1 MGVTANDLTL
11 HRVRRFKS
19 SRLRHADPQGSVR
32 RFFGIGTTEHAPVAQ
47 RIEHLTTDQEVRGS
61 NPFGR
66 TEEEA
71 PGCSDAV
78 RGFFDDIGVEPG
90 STALVGVR
98 RECAEFTVSDP
109 MSWNSEQWCERDCRA
124 FSHSPRLHLG
134 RETLHPVD
142 GERPRQCC
150 STRSRTRSI
159 GLRSGQCLLR
169 ARDSCP
175 PRRTHPPRRARRS
188 VRRHQ

>member
-66 TEEEA
+66 TEEKA
-71 PGCSDAV
+71 PNCSDAV
-78 RGFFDDIGVEPG
+78 RGFFDDHPSCARID
-90 STALVGVR
+90 SVG
-98 RECAEFTVSDP
+98 
-109 MSWNSEQWCERDCRA
+109 
-124 FSHSPRLHLG
+124 
-134 RETLHPVD
+134 
-142 GERPRQCC
+142 
-150 STRSRTRSI
+150 RSS
-159 GLRSGQCLLR
+159 
-169 ARDSCP
+169 ARVC
-175 PRRTHPPRRARRS
+175 
-188 VRRHQ
+188 

>member
-66 TEEEA
+66 TEEKPRTAAMRFGAFSMTSELSPA
-71 PGCSDAV
+71 RQRWSEFGASVLSSRCRTRCRGTQSNGV
-78 RGFFDDIGVEPG
+78 RGTVERSATVLGCVLVEKLCFFLGIASDLHSFDVSPLRLARHCRIADLAVQAGVVFLGRSFRNNLWSTEPG
-90 STALVGVR
+90 VMR
-98 RECAEFTVSDP
+98 
-109 MSWNSEQWCERDCRA
+109 
-124 FSHSPRLHLG
+124 
-134 RETLHPVD
+134 
-142 GERPRQCC
+142 
-150 STRSRTRSI
+150 
-159 GLRSGQCLLR
+159 
-169 ARDSCP
+169 
-175 PRRTHPPRRARRS
+175 
-188 VRRHQ
+188 